1 MWSPTPSTPTPKSSL
16 HLFCN
21 WPSDLIAKVSPCA
34 TMQRMPKRIGNITIA
49 GNANVW
55 PHEMETAR
63 ALARDGRDV
72 EFIDRGGRGDG
83 CADVRMDGLIWEMKS
98 PKSDSIKAIERNVK
112 RARIQSENVIIDS
125 RRMKRVPDAAI
136 QRALEKHAREVK
148 GVTRLLFV
156 NRHGNVI
163 VIQ

>member
-1 MWSPTPSTPTPKSSL
+1 M
-16 HLFCN
+16 
-21 WPSDLIAKVSPCA
+21 AKR
-34 TMQRMPKRIGNITIA
+34 TGNITIV

-55 PHEMETAR
+55 PHEMDTAR
-63 ALARDGRDV
+63 ALALDGRDV

-83 CADVRMDGLIWEMKS
+83 RADVRMDGLIWEMKS
-98 PKSDSIKAIERNVK
+98 PNSDNIKAIERNVK

-136 QRALEKHAREVK
+136 QRALEKHSREVK
-148 GVTRLLFV
+148 GVSRLLFV

-163 VIQ
+163 VVK

>member
-1 MWSPTPSTPTPKSSL
+1 MRYNSPM
-16 HLFCN
+16 
-21 WPSDLIAKVSPCA
+21 V
-34 TMQRMPKRIGNITIA
+34 KRAGNITIV

-55 PHEMETAR
+55 PHEMDTAR

-98 PKSDSIKAIERNVK
+98 PRADNVQAIERNVK
-112 RARIQSENVIIDS
+112 RARIQSENVIVDS

-136 QRALEKHAREVK
+136 LRALEKHSREVK
-148 GVTRLLFV
+148 GVSRLLFV
-156 NRHGNVI
+156 NRHGSVI
-163 VIQ
+163 VFK